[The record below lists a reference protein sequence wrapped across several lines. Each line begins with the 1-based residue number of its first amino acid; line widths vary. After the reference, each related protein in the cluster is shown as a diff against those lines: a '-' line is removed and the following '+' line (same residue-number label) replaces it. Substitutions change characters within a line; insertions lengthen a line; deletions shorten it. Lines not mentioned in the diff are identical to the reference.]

1 LTSLLEAQ
9 RKRILAEIL
18 QVQGLMPLLMKPRNG
33 QRWSQEDRAQIR
45 AHFRR
50 IFELS
55 PFMLALL
62 LPGGSLTLPL
72 LAWWLDRRR
81 TRRGANDQRS
91 VLPVMKSSG
100 E

>member
-1 LTSLLEAQ
+1 MISLVDAQ

-33 QRWSQEDRAQIR
+33 QRWTQEDRAQLR
-45 AHFRR
+45 AHLRR
-50 IFELS
+50 IFALS
-55 PFMLALL
+55 PLLLVLVIPGSFLALL
-62 LPGGSLTLPL
+62 F

-81 TRRGANDQRS
+81 MRRRANDQRS
-91 VLPVMKSSG
+91 AIPAKPPG

>member
-33 QRWSQEDRAQIR
+33 QPWTREDRAQIR
-45 AHFRR
+45 AHLRR
-50 IFELS
+50 IFALS
-55 PFMLALL
+55 PLLLVLL
-62 LPGGSLTLPL
+62 LPGSFLTLL
-72 LAWWLDRRR
+72 FLAWWLDRRR
-81 TRRGANDQRS
+81 TRRPVNDQQRA
-91 VLPVMKSSG
+91 LPVMKSLG